1 MKSSNSTVNNSIT
14 NNSSQSF
21 NKSNS
26 NKSNSS
32 NRHKSHNYPPTRKT
46 PKSSKVTISDIE
58 YINKIFPLLR
68 NAGLLENVIFLLKY
82 SGVDLILLL
91 YIYKL
96 DITNSTEIEYE
107 YIYAITGMS
116 RAVFYKTYRGLVDR
130 GVIEDKYTLI
140 DKSNSKEFKEKYG
153 NKDFY

>member
-1 MKSSNSTVNNSIT
+1 MKSSNSST
-14 NNSSQSF
+14 
-21 NKSNS
+21 NKSVQSSSKSSS
-26 NKSNSS
+26 NKFKNKTNSS

-46 PKSSKVTISDIE
+46 PKSSKVTISDME
-58 YINKIFPLLR
+58 YINKVFPLLR
-68 NAGLLENVIFLLKY
+68 NAGLLEDIISLLKY

-96 DITNSTEIEYE
+96 NITNSTEIEYE
-107 YIYAITGMS
+107 YIYTITGMS

-153 NKDFY
+153 NKNFY

>member
-1 MKSSNSTVNNSIT
+1 MKSSNSSPNK
-14 NNSSQSF
+14 F
-21 NKSNS
+21 NKS
-26 NKSNSS
+26 
-32 NRHKSHNYPPTRKT
+32 KSHNYPSTRKS
-46 PKSSKVTISDIE
+46 PKSSKITISDME

-68 NAGLLENVIFLLKY
+68 NAGLLEDIIPLLKY

-96 DITNSTEIEYE
+96 NITNSTEIEYE
-107 YIYAITGMS
+107 YIYTITEMS

-140 DKSNSKEFKEKYG
+140 DKSSSKRFKEEHG
-153 NKDFY
+153 NKKFY

>member
-1 MKSSNSTVNNSIT
+1 MKSSNLSNSPT
-14 NNSSQSF
+14 
-21 NKSNS
+21 NKSVQSSSNKSSS

-46 PKSSKVTISDIE
+46 PKSSKVTISDME

-68 NAGLLENVIFLLKY
+68 NAGLLEDIISLLKY

-96 DITNSTEIEYE
+96 NITNSTEIEYE
-107 YIYAITGMS
+107 YIYTITGMS

-130 GVIEDKYTLI
+130 GVIEDRYTLI